1 MSILI
6 FMQLRMKKSLFR
18 FDDALELY
26 VAYIFCFS
34 LNTLFD
40 YVTALKVRSYL
51 LKAYFQSF
59 IEYRSQ
65 IVFLFTFIVI
75 VFHYQMLY
83 RKKTEVFC
91 RTLVGDTIFSIIVRY
106 SSDCLMILGSAYL
119 LSVLINVYLH
129 FNITNNLY
137 LVLVFIV
144 YILISASR
152 VRKYENF

>member
-65 IVFLFTFIVI
+65 IVFLFTFIVM

-91 RTLVGDTIFSIIVRY
+91 RTLVGDTIFERSIGRTDLGGGDYDTLIDSIRKKVLTLPDETMLHPGHG
-106 SSDCLMILGSAYL
+106 SST
-119 LSVLINVYLH
+119 VVEEE
-129 FNITNNLY
+129 
-137 LVLVFIV
+137 
-144 YILISASR
+144 
-152 VRKYENF
+152 RKYNPFLREK